1 MTARQKALL
10 IAEIAK
16 DKKAEN
22 IVILDMRKL
31 SNITDFFIIAAA
43 SSKMRAQTITSSIE
57 ECLVKAKE
65 PLAGIEGYKDAGWI
79 VIDAYNV
86 VTHIFSGELR
96 SFYNLE
102 RLWSDA
108 PRVRLCRLEKKKTS
122 KKTSGKK

>member
-1 MTARQKALL
+1 MTSRQKALL

-16 DKKAEN
+16 GKKAEDV
-22 IVILDMRKL
+22 VILDMRKL

-43 SSKMRAQTITSSIE
+43 SSKMRAQTIASSIE
-57 ECLVKAKE
+57 ECLVPVKE
-65 PLAGIEGYKDAGWI
+65 LLAGIEGYKDAGWI